1 MFKQKG
7 YFNILNDISEHVTLV
22 QLMDFLGN
30 FKHATSVVGYWISDS
45 NYETS
50 LVINRESLGII
61 CDPYIGEE
69 QVS

>member
-50 LVINRESLGII
+50 LVINRESLDMILSMSVG
-61 CDPYIGEE
+61 
-69 QVS
+69 